1 MYEIS
6 IDAIKNLKT
15 KAKNKRKFIFNDK
28 IVNIVT
34 EPMLFN
40 VQDAATTMQVKQG
53 VTSVRATRKQKA
65 NNDLVKLSQ
74 DTLLQMNIAPDTK
87 SKSFSLLEEDK
98 DIELDANPAIID
110 RKLVNNIMAENKSV
124 KNNFPDQNDP
134 ILELDDGNYNI
145 GTNNSVQDS
154 SKNLSKILSDINILN
169 KSDTYYG
176 KNKYYLWA

>member
-1 MYEIS
+1 MYEVS
-6 IDAIKNLKT
+6 IDVIKNFKV
-15 KAKNKRKFIFNDK
+15 KAKNEKKFIFNDK

-53 VTSVRATRKQKA
+53 VNSIRTTRKHKA
-65 NNDLVKLSQ
+65 NSDLVTLSQ
-74 DTLLQMNIAPDTK
+74 DTLLQMNIAVDTK
-87 SKSFSLLEEDK
+87 SKSFSLLEDDK
-98 DIELDANPAIID
+98 NIELDVNPAILD

-124 KNNFPDQNDP
+124 KDNFPDQNDP
-134 ILELDDGNYNI
+134 ILELDDANYNI
-145 GTNNSVQDS
+145 GTNNSIVNS

-176 KNKYYLWA
+176 KNKYYL